1 MAQRNDADPPSAPA
15 DPRIAA
21 FLQHLA
27 SERKLSAHTVLAY
40 RRDIDLLVAQL
51 DGADLA
57 TVDVHLA
64 RRALN
69 RLHARSPGGNGLG
82 PRSLA
87 RALSAWRSLYRFL
100 TRRHGFT
107 HNPFQGLR
115 APRAPKHLPK
125 ALSPDE
131 TGKLMQFETGDPLAA
146 RDLAMFELF
155 YSSGLRLSE
164 LTALRI
170 GDFDFNQETVRVLGK
185 GSKPREVPVGRM
197 ALAALRVWLARRGE
211 LLRADCDRVFLNRN
225 GAPLSNRSVQLR
237 LRARAQQQAL
247 TQGVHPHMLRHSFA
261 SHVLQSSG
269 DLRAVQEML
278 GHASLSTTQVYTHL
292 DFQHLAK
299 VYDDAHPRAKKK

>member
-1 MAQRNDADPPSAPA
+1 MHPGDEHTAPT

-27 SERKLSAHTVLAY
+27 SERKFSAHTVLAY
-40 RRDIDLLVAQL
+40 RRDIALLVAQL
-51 DGADLA
+51 DGTDLA
-57 TVDVHLA
+57 DVDVHIA
-64 RRALN
+64 RRSLN
-69 RLHARSPGGNGLG
+69 RLRLRSPGGQGLG

-87 RALSAWRSLYRFL
+87 RALSAWRRLYRFL
-100 TRRHGFT
+100 TLHHGLAR
-107 HNPFQGLR
+107 NPFQGLR
-115 APRAPKHLPK
+115 APRAAKHLPK
-125 ALSPDE
+125 ALSPGE
-131 TGKLMQFETGDPLAA
+131 ASKLLQFDGSDVLAA

-170 GDFDFNQETVRVLGK
+170 GDFDFAEETVRVLGK
-185 GSKPREVPVGRM
+185 GSKPREVPVGKM
-197 ALAALRVWLARRGE
+197 ALEALRAWLARRAE
-211 LLRADCDRVFLNRN
+211 LLRMDTDRVFLSRD
-225 GAPLSNRSVQLR
+225 GRPLSNRSVQQR

-299 VYDDAHPRAKKK
+299 VYDNAHPRAKKK

>member
-1 MAQRNDADPPSAPA
+1 MHDGDEQAAPA

-21 FLQHLA
+21 FLRHLA
-27 SERKLSAHTVLAY
+27 SERRLSAHTVLGY
-40 RRDIDLLVAQL
+40 RRDIDLLLAQL

-57 TVDVHLA
+57 TVDVHGA

-69 RLHARSPGGNGLG
+69 RLHARSPGGRGLG

-87 RALSAWRSLYRFL
+87 RALSAWRSLYRYL
-100 TRRHGFT
+100 ARHHGFT

-115 APRAPKHLPK
+115 APRAPQHLPK

-131 TGKLMQFETGDPLAA
+131 TSKLLHFETDDVLAA

-170 GDFDFNQETVRVLGK
+170 ADFDFNQQTVRVLGK
-185 GSKPREVPVGRM
+185 GSKPREVPVGRL
-197 ALAALRVWLARRGE
+197 ALEALRAWFARRAE
-211 LLRADCDRVFLNRN
+211 LLRMDTDRVFLSRN
-225 GAPLSNRSVQLR
+225 GQPLSNRSVQQR
-237 LRARAQQQAL
+237 LRTRALQQAI

-278 GHASLSTTQVYTHL
+278 GHASLSTTQIYTHL

-299 VYDDAHPRAKKK
+299 VYDGAHPRAKKK